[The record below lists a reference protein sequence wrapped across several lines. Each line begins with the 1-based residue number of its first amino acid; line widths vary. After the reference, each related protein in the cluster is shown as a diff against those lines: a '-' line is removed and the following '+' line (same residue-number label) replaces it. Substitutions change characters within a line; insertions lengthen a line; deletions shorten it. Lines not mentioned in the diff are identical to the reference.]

1 MFCVCIGYVLRI
13 VCNVKVLRRFFV
25 TCKSESDALRARES
39 ESDALRASEELDYLG
54 NLGRCAYLGKLGTAK
69 DFRRKGQGTLRERPT
84 TTTNN
89 DDRYTKISAGEGQ
102 ALIEITPKFI

>member
-54 NLGRCAYLGKLGTAK
+54 NLGRCAILGNLGTAK
-69 DFRRKGQGTLRERPT
+69 DFRREETGYKIRSRTLAAQNATRGKSENK
-84 TTTNN
+84 NN
-89 DDRYTKISAGEGQ
+89 KNSKKHKKMQ
-102 ALIEITPKFI
+102 